1 MLSAIYWSPRR
12 CHTLWRPWSA
22 HISSL
27 EKPRKHFQQ
36 GLLSAMVRSG
46 CCGSPAEKPL
56 CVCHGGTQAEDPR
69 ESARSAESGRMKRS
83 TSNSP
88 TSRGAEA
95 PSTAR
100 RHAYSNVLCDRVT
113 NSEIRLCKGLC
124 QLPYTCREEVRRK
137 QRFLSRGTSCLCND
151 GGCSSLTCKT
161 KGSLDFL

>member
-1 MLSAIYWSPRR
+1 MTCRTPATIWGPSAGNPRASPVST
-12 CHTLWRPWSA
+12 CSRPHMEPWKVPSVG
-22 HISSL
+22 
-27 EKPRKHFQQ
+27 ER
-36 GLLSAMVRSG
+36 
-46 CCGSPAEKPL
+46 
-56 CVCHGGTQAEDPR
+56 
-69 ESARSAESGRMKRS
+69 RMKRS

-88 TSRGAEA
+88 TGRRAEA

-137 QRFLSRGTSCLCND
+137 ERFLSRGTSCLWND